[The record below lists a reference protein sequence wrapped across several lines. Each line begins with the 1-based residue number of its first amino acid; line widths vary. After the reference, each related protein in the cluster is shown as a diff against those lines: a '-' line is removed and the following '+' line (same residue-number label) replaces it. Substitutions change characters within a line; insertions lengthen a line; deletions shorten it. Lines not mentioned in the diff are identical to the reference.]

1 MIASASLLD
10 ILHCLLLRRHR
21 ERKGNRINTMRFSKW
36 VMRKKEHFSA
46 NILDKRC
53 LVDSYP
59 STLLLWL
66 EWQPYW
72 VYPFWRIA
80 CAPCF
85 CMLPL
90 RPRTL
95 ECWVCLD
102 SLRSCCCC
110 YSCLVWKSWNIN
122 LSDKLQLFHRTPT
135 DCWPLPSEF
144 YMLQICLAK
153 YNYIPVF
160 PRRVLHGAGHEAGG
174 RFGHLLHCQPR
185 RNFR

>member
-1 MIASASLLD
+1 MFPILLFSRELYRIAMIASASLLD
-10 ILHCLLLRRHR
+10 ILHCLLLRRHQ

-72 VYPFWRIA
+72 VFPFWRIA

-95 ECWVCLD
+95 ECWVCLE
-102 SLRSCCCC
+102 SLHLCCCC
-110 YSCLVWKSWNIN
+110 YLCSVWKIWNIN
-122 LSDKLQLFHRTPT
+122 FSDKFLSLE
-135 DCWPLPSEF
+135 DCNWLLTQWVF
-144 YMLQICLAK
+144 YVLQICLAK
-153 YNYIPVF
+153 YN
-160 PRRVLHGAGHEAGG
+160 ET
-174 RFGHLLHCQPR
+174 
-185 RNFR
+185 